1 MNHLKDHVKASSEV
15 MHFLTYADNYAI
27 GYFKKQVC
35 VVAQLRRRRAD
46 LSPQGFTKEITLPR
60 PNWVGYIKDY
70 EGGTLMQCSMVPR
83 VHYLSAQDLLISQR
97 RLVLE
102 KIRQISRSHIVH
114 RGLKVFREHAGADD
128 DDEDDDD
135 DEKPLAES
143 GKERK
148 PKYRIDPSLVPGL
161 KESGWTPE
169 MDELSRRPKRGPHH
183 SLMRHIIAELNNHQ
197 SAWPF
202 VAPVDANSVR
212 AAQCTQKPRSHR
224 AFAGRGL
231 LQSHP
236 ASDG

>member
-1 MNHLKDHVKASSEV
+1 
-15 MHFLTYADNYAI
+15 
-27 GYFKKQVC
+27 
-35 VVAQLRRRRAD
+35 
-46 LSPQGFTKEITLPR
+46 
-60 PNWVGYIKDY
+60 
-70 EGGTLMQCSMVPR
+70 
-83 VHYLSAQDLLISQR
+83 
-97 RLVLE
+97 
-102 KIRQISRSHIVH
+102 
-114 RGLKVFREHAGADD
+114 VFREHAGADD